1 VNSLREEKQERDD
14 AQKSQSS
21 SGGEGHGFLSSLISA
36 KKQSVV
42 LTSRG
47 SEQRLSLK
55 SMNFLEDLLRK
66 SIPELSKRFVE
77 RRRPVPKGLLEALDV
92 DRRQGA
98 QQLAKRIRERYRE
111 NRSEGQ
117 RLHFLLRFEIEL
129 WAQGYGFVAGVDEAG
144 MAPLAGPVVAG
155 AVILPQNYKLRGL
168 NDSKKILDP
177 EKRDELAIQIK
188 QDAICWSV
196 GVAEVEEI
204 DKINIYHAGLLAMRR
219 AVEGLSAKPDF
230 ILVDA
235 RKIPHCDTPQRGI
248 IRGDA
253 LSASIA
259 AASIIAKTT
268 RDAHM
273 LELDQQYSGYGLASH
288 KGYPTPEHCHA
299 LKSLG
304 ALPIH
309 RRSFARVR
317 EALGL
322 DPVQSDLFPAPIEET
337 MVAAESFEV
346 GDSFTVEESLQVT
359 SSDGFITE
367 RVQTEAEV

>member
-1 VNSLREEKQERDD
+1 MALLEE
-14 AQKSQSS
+14 
-21 SGGEGHGFLSSLISA
+21 
-36 KKQSVV
+36 
-42 LTSRG
+42 
-47 SEQRLSLK
+47 
-55 SMNFLEDLLRK
+55 LLNR
-66 SIPELSKRFVE
+66 SIPELSELFLE
-77 RRRPVPKGLLEALDV
+77 RRKPVPKGLLEALDT

-98 QQLAKRIRERYRE
+98 QQLARRIRGRYRS
-111 NRSEGQ
+111 NRAEGQ

-129 WAQGYGFVAGVDEAG
+129 WSEGYAFVAGVDEAG

-188 QDAICWSV
+188 QDAICWSA
-196 GVAEVEEI
+196 GFAQVEEI
-204 DKINIYHAGLLAMRR
+204 DKINIYHAGLLAMQR
-219 AVEGLSAKPDF
+219 AVAGLTSLPDF
-230 ILVDA
+230 VLVDA
-235 RKIPHCDTPQRGI
+235 RKIPNCPAPQRGI

-273 LELDQQYSGYGLASH
+273 LELDGLYSGYGLASH
-288 KGYPTPEHCHA
+288 KGYPTPEHCRA
-299 LKSLG
+299 LKALG

-317 EALGL
+317 EVLGL
-322 DPVQSDLFPAPIEET
+322 DPVQTELFENEPDIGT
-337 MVAAESFEV
+337 ES
-346 GDSFTVEESLQVT
+346 STAQAT
-359 SSDGFITE
+359 S
-367 RVQTEAEV
+367 